1 MNKVL
6 ILGIGPGGKDYLL
19 PITKKKVS
27 NADILIGGRRAL
39 KLFPESMQTKI
50 EIKANLAG
58 IKDYIK
64 ANYQR
69 FKLAVLL
76 SGDSCFYSLLTYLR
90 EDFSEDQLEVIPGIS
105 SMQLLFA
112 RSGLCWQEAKFIS
125 LHGRKQSAQLIRAV
139 KSNQQVG
146 VLTDRHFSPKLVAEL
161 LVAEGLGQK
170 KIIVGENLSYP
181 EERLII
187 GQAEQITKKEF
198 APLTVMLIC
207 GQSDYNG

>member
-6 ILGIGPGGKDYLL
+6 ILGIGPGGPDYLL
-19 PITKKKVS
+19 PITKKKIS

-39 KLFPESMQTKI
+39 ELFPESMQTKI
-50 EIKANLAG
+50 EIKANLAE

-90 EDFSEDQLEVIPGIS
+90 EDFSEEQLEVIPGIS
-105 SMQLLFA
+105 SIQLLFA
-112 RSGLCWQEAKFIS
+112 RSGLGWQEAKFIS
-125 LHGRKQSAQLIRAV
+125 LHGRKQSAQLIQAV

-146 VLTDRHFSPKLVAEL
+146 VLTDRHFSPELVAEL
-161 LVAEGLGQK
+161 LVDEGLGQK

-187 GQAEQITKKEF
+187 GQAEQISKMEF